1 MAKRLNTWFVVADG
15 ASARI
20 LTRDAASGNFVVV
33 EERDSPEARLRTRE
47 LVSDRPGRSHESGM
61 TGRHAMEA
69 PSDPQRLKK
78 EEFARELA
86 RAINRACG
94 EGRFDDLVLVAPAR
108 TLGEIKRELD
118 RTALA
123 KLSASLTKD
132 LTKVPADHLHDHL
145 GGIRQFRAPAA

>member
-1 MAKRLNTWFVVADG
+1 MAKRLHTWFVVADG

-20 LTRDAASGNFVVV
+20 LTRDADGGKFAVV

-47 LVSDRPGRSHESGM
+47 LVSDRPGRSHESGT

-78 EEFARELA
+78 QEFARELA
-86 RAINRACG
+86 RAINLACA

-118 RTALA
+118 GTARA
-123 KLSASLTKD
+123 KLSAALTKD
-132 LTKVPADHLHDHL
+132 LTKVPLDHLHDHL
-145 GGIRQFRAPAA
+145 GDIRQFRAPAA